1 MYALIDGNSFYA
13 SCERV
18 FRPDLKNKAIV
29 VLSNNDGCVVARS
42 AEAKALG
49 IKMGVPYFQVQHF
62 ERQGRLK
69 VFSSNYELYADLS
82 RRMMETI
89 SSLVPAI
96 EVYSIDEC
104 FADLSGVANLS
115 KIGHQIKERVYR
127 WVGIPTCVGIAPTK
141 TLAKFCNHLAKQYPK
156 HFGGVV
162 VWADWPAHIQQRALA
177 SQPMSEVWGIGSRTA
192 AKLGKQGIITALDFI
207 NADTY
212 TLRRRYGV
220 VVERVQR
227 ELQGMPCHELELITE
242 KRQHI
247 VRSRSFGT
255 AVTEIE
261 DLQAAISHHI
271 SSGAEKLR
279 KENTHACMLSVFI
292 QTNRF
297 RIELPQYYGHQ
308 VTSIIPTSDTIL
320 LNRAAQQLLSVIY
333 RSGFSYKKCG
343 IELSGIESV
352 RQDDLFDAPATHD
365 ELMRSIDKINAKFG
379 RLTITLATEKLA
391 TQWQMNRQNLS
402 PCYTTR
408 INDLLLIQ

>member
-1 MYALIDGNSFYA
+1 M
-13 SCERV
+13 
-18 FRPDLKNKAIV
+18 
-29 VLSNNDGCVVARS
+29 
-42 AEAKALG
+42 
-49 IKMGVPYFQVQHF
+49 
-62 ERQGRLK
+62 
-69 VFSSNYELYADLS
+69 
-82 RRMMETI
+82 
-89 SSLVPAI
+89 
-96 EVYSIDEC
+96 
-104 FADLSGVANLS
+104 
-115 KIGHQIKERVYR
+115 
-127 WVGIPTCVGIAPTK
+127 
-141 TLAKFCNHLAKQYPK
+141 
-156 HFGGVV
+156 
-162 VWADWPAHIQQRALA
+162 
-177 SQPMSEVWGIGSRTA
+177 
-192 AKLGKQGIITALDFI
+192 
-207 NADTY
+207 
-212 TLRRRYGV
+212 
-220 VVERVQR
+220 
-227 ELQGMPCHELELITE
+227 ITE

-320 LNRAAQQLLSVIY
+320 LNRAAQQLLSAIY